1 MRFRRAYIAA
11 MCRGDKD
18 RAAGMSSLANEEPS
32 MVVKACV
39 DVVRKIVREDCGDSR
54 DSVIREGE
62 AALCGGGRGSI
73 RQWTSGTKDG
83 YIGCGWGVCG
93 HRGSEVFAPRRSDK
107 DVVGVN
113 GDVLV
118 ERGEKESV
126 EYFLGYAGRSGR
138 HGEW

>member
-1 MRFRRAYIAA
+1 

-18 RAAGMSSLANEEPS
+18 RAAGMSSLANEEPLV
-32 MVVKACV
+32 VVKARV
-39 DVVRKIVREDCGDSR
+39 DVMRKIVREDCGDSR
-54 DSVIREGE
+54 NSVTREGE
-62 AALCGGGRGSI
+62 AALRGGRRGSI

-113 GDVLV
+113 GNILV
-118 ERGEKESV
+118 ERGKKEGV
-126 EYFLGYAGRSGR
+126 EDFLGDLGRSGR
-138 HGEW
+138 HGGRRQNN